1 MSLDPLLLSELE
13 RREAEI
19 SKRRVA
25 RAAEMG
31 KDTWT
36 LSTPDYQED
45 WLFLRAE
52 RLKAEK
58 GKDDSAESLKK

>member
-36 LSTPDYQED
+36 LSTPDDQED

-52 RLKAEK
+52 GPKQRKAK
-58 GKDDSAESLKK
+58 TIQRNL